1 MTGGKG
7 ESATYGHGIPR
18 PYPLRSGSLALRMA
32 AFPLWGPF
40 MIEDPAPHAPPRLL
54 RVLGVVFG
62 LAVVVGGVVGSGIMR
77 APGVVAL
84 GLSSEPLILLAW
96 ALGGCVAMLSAMP
109 LVEAGSSVP
118 KAGGTYAIATR
129 AFGPTIGF
137 VTGWLSWLQYVAAN
151 GFISVVFGEYVHRLG
166 LAEGIPTGALA
177 CGLIIVVTAVNWVGT
192 RVSGAS
198 QSIASAVK
206 GAAFL
211 VLVAILF
218 VSPRAPPGAIAS
230 HPVLA
235 GATALG
241 AVIMAVRVIYQ
252 TYAGWDA
259 AVYFSEEVHRPDRNV
274 ARATFWGIGL
284 VTVIYVLVN
293 AAVLHVLSPA
303 AIAGS
308 ALAVGDAAKVS
319 LGEVGNTVITALGL
333 FSLAAIVNLNAMAA
347 PRISFAMARDGALP
361 PFLAAVAPGGTP
373 RRSVV
378 VFALISMVFAASGSY
393 EAIVR
398 IYAPW
403 SMGALVIVCLAA
415 IRLRIAEPDLPRPW
429 RMPLFPWIAIG
440 AALVQVSL
448 IALVVWDDPR
458 DGLWSALVVIAPLP
472 IYLIFAKGWRR
483 RAETELGV
491 VPPGEPS

>member
-1 MTGGKG
+1 MT
-7 ESATYGHGIPR
+7 EHQVR
-18 PYPLRSGSLALRMA
+18 
-32 AFPLWGPF
+32 
-40 MIEDPAPHAPPRLL
+40 PAPARLL
-54 RVLGVVFG
+54 RVLGLVFG
-62 LAVVVGGVVGSGIMR
+62 LAVVVGGVIGSGIMR

-109 LVEAGSSVP
+109 LVEAGASIP
-118 KAGGTYAIATR
+118 RAGGSYAIATR
-129 AFGPTIGF
+129 AFGPTAGF
-137 VTGWLSWLQYVAAN
+137 VTGWLAWLQYVAAN

-166 LAEGIPTGALA
+166 LAEQVPTGALA
-177 CGLIIVVTAVNWVGT
+177 CGLILAVTALNWVGT

-211 VLVAILF
+211 LLVVILF
-218 VSPRAPPGAIAS
+218 LSPHAAASAIAS
-230 HPVLA
+230 HPLAA

-241 AVIMAVRVIYQ
+241 AVVMAIRVIYQ
-252 TYAGWDA
+252 TYAGWDSA
-259 AVYFSEEVHRPDRNV
+259 IYFSEEVHRPDRNV

-284 VTVIYVLVN
+284 VTILYVLVN
-293 AAVLHVLSPA
+293 AAVLHVLTPG

-319 LGEVGNTVITALGL
+319 LGAIGDTVITAMGL
-333 FSLAAIVNLNAMAA
+333 FSLAAIVNLHVMTA

-378 VFALISMVFAASGSY
+378 MFALISMVFAATGSY

-403 SMGALVIVCLAA
+403 SMGTLLIVCLSA
-415 IRLRIAEPDLPRPW
+415 IKLRVAEPDLPRPW

-440 AALVQVSL
+440 AAAVQASL

-458 DGLWSALVVIAPLP
+458 DGLWSALIVIAPLP
-472 IYLIFAKGWRR
+472 IYLIFAKTWRR
-483 RAETELGV
+483 HAATDLDTGGV
-491 VPPGEPS
+491 IPGEVS